1 MKIFNIINKEFL
13 LASRSG
19 YEIFMPVVY
28 LVIIMIFFNIS
39 ISYVSNDIILEL
51 LPLMIWISCLLIC
64 ILNIETI
71 FKEDYD
77 DGTLEMFLIKK
88 EGIEIEILAKILS
101 HWILSNLP
109 IVFVAPLVAM
119 ILGLDLTTTLTL
131 FVTLLIGTPTMSLIG
146 SIAAALTI
154 SLKKNKI
161 LVSIIVLPLYVP
173 ILIFGT
179 SAVNNSFFNMNY
191 DTELLLMTF
200 LFFIKRGNYQSSF
213 FYSQRSNSIVNC

>member
-1 MKIFNIINKEFL
+1 MKILNIITKEFL

-19 YEIFMPVVY
+19 YEIFMPIVY
-28 LVIIMIFFNIS
+28 FLIIIIFFNIS
-39 ISYVSNDIILEL
+39 TSYVEKVIMLEL

-64 ILNIETI
+64 ILNLETI

-77 DGTLEMFLIKK
+77 DGTLEMFLIKDD
-88 EGIEIEILAKILS
+88 EIELGILIKILS
-101 HWILSNLP
+101 HWLLSNLP
-109 IVFVAPLVAM
+109 IVIVAPLIAM
-119 ILGLDLTTTLTL
+119 VLGLDTTTTLTL

-154 SLKKNKI
+154 SLRKNKI

-179 SAVNNSFFNMNY
+179 SAVNNSFFKINY
-191 DTELLLMTF
+191 SAELTLMSF
-200 LFFIKRGNYQSSF
+200 LFFIFLLITPLACSKALKISLD
-213 FYSQRSNSIVNC
+213 